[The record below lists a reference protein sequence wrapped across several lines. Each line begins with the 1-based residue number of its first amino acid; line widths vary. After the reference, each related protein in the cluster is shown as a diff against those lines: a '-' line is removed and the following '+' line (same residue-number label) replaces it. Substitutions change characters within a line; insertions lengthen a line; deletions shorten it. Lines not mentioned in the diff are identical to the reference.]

1 MYYQT
6 SGKEK
11 GKPEKGKSGTVIRKL
26 AGTERQVYTKISQA
40 GKSTRRWVINL
51 GQHLIQ
57 SWEETSKRD
66 QKLKL
71 ESWVLKSQKPRQKVN
86 THRVKKPGESL
97 GNTSLRSRKLIE
109 VILTRPQRQNQS
121 MTMKS
126 QEFPHSPI
134 SLARTVLMEGYA
146 YNPTGARD
154 GHDTQLGERQEREV
168 NKEQSNYWYIR
179 SLYVNCF
186 PSKRYFWHTN

>member
-1 MYYQT
+1 MSSPLQEA
-6 SGKEK
+6 SLRDINNIPQNLPHLPCHLQDVLPDNWQRKGKAREGKEWNYDK
-11 GKPEKGKSGTVIRKL
+11 E
-26 AGTERQVYTKISQA
+26 AGWHWETSLHEDSQA
-40 GKSTRRWVINL
+40 GKSTRHCVINL

-57 SWEETSKRD
+57 SWEGTGKRD

-71 ESWVLKSQKPRQKVN
+71 GDWVLKSQKPRQKAY

-121 MTMKS
+121 MIMKS

-134 SLARTVLMEGYA
+134 SLARTGLMEGYA

-154 GHDTQLGERQEREV
+154 GHIH
-168 NKEQSNYWYIR
+168 S
-179 SLYVNCF
+179 
-186 PSKRYFWHTN
+186 